1 MVTIQH
7 EKPVM
12 IECRGFPLF
21 HTMALLAVALYL
33 TMEVIFRF
41 SMAAIALQVR
51 IVCQQIM
58 VESRALPGVGS
69 VALVAGHGRLHVFVK
84 IIVGPGMATIA
95 FRPDIRFDKRM
106 RKRLATV
113 ARQLWSD
120 MVAMTGNTI
129 LYE

>member
-41 SMAAIALQVR
+41 SMAAITLQAR
-51 IVCQQIM
+51 IACQQIM
-58 VESRALPGVGS
+58 VESRLLPGLGGM
-69 VALVAGHGRLHVFVK
+69 ALITCHGPIHILVE
-84 IIVGPGMATIA
+84 IIVGPAMATIA
-95 FRPDIRFDKRM
+95 FCPHIHFDKRV

-113 ARQLWSD
+113 SRQFGSD
-120 MVAMTGNTI
+120 MIAMTGKTI
-129 LYE
+129 LFE